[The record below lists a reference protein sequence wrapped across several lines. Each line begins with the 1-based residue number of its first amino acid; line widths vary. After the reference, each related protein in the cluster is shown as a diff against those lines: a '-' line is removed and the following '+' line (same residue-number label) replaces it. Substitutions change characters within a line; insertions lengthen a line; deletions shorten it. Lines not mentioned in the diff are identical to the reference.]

1 MEGVGIASKAQLAGI
16 ALAALIFAAPLC
28 AATTRYI
35 AFGDSITAGVG
46 DSSSRAQPGYPPRLQ
61 DILVAQGEDAVVEND
76 GVGGEKTPQG
86 LTRIDGILANGGNV
100 LLLMEG
106 TNDISVGISEETTL
120 FNLEQ
125 MAERAAAHGIDTVH
139 ATLIPRKPLAP
150 VDPNNI
156 LNDQMAEDI
165 REMAYANGRRLVDPY
180 EVFSTTPNVFSQD
193 YIEVSDDPVGH
204 PNANGYD
211 LLARTFADVLLDR
224 DTIPPVTGPLTP
236 ANGDE
241 GVSSGT
247 PIKVVLFDF
256 GNGIDASSV
265 AMTVDDTAVN
275 PTISGDTKRMELD
288 YVPST
293 PLSGL
298 VTVSV
303 HASDMS
309 SPPNVMDGEVARFFV
324 AGSSALTGDVNLDG
338 TVDGKDLVLFALHFG
353 ASRHQMRYR
362 SDLDFNADG
371 VIDGSDLAIL
381 AANFGKHSP

>member
-1 MEGVGIASKAQLAGI
+1 MEGMGVSAHRRLAATVI
-16 ALAALIFAAPLC
+16 VVALAALPAF

-46 DSSSRAQPGYPPRLQ
+46 DSSDRAQPGYPPRLQ
-61 DILVAQGEDAVVEND
+61 DLLQAQGMDAVVEND
-76 GVGGEKTPQG
+76 GLGGEKTPQG
-86 LTRIDGILANGGNV
+86 LTRIDGVLAKGGDV

-120 FNLEQ
+120 FNLKQ
-125 MAERAAAHGIDTVH
+125 MAQRAAADGITTVH

-156 LNDQMAEDI
+156 LNAQIAGDI
-165 REMAYANGRRLVDPY
+165 REMAYANGRKLVDPY
-180 EVFSTTPNVFSQD
+180 EVFSTTPDVFSQD

-211 LLARTFADVLLDR
+211 LLAKTFADVLLGN
-224 DTIPPVTGPLTP
+224 DTVPPVSGPLTP

-241 GVSSGT
+241 GVSSAT
-247 PIKVVLFDF
+247 PIKIVLFDF
-256 GNGIDASSV
+256 GNGIDASSLSMKV
-265 AMTVDDTAVN
+265 NDATVS
-275 PTISGDTKRMELD
+275 PTISGGSQRMEMD
-288 YVPST
+288 YFPST

-298 VTVSV
+298 VTVTV
-303 HASDMS
+303 HAADMS
-309 SPPNVMDGEVARFFV
+309 SPANILDGEVSRFFV
-324 AGSSALTGDVNLDG
+324 AGSSALTGDINLDG
-338 TVDGKDLVLFALHFG
+338 SVDGQDLVLFALHFG

-362 SDLDFNADG
+362 ADLDFNSDG

-381 AANFGKHSP
+381 AANFGQHSP